1 MTSHS
6 VHLRVLKDTRKNML
20 IQRRNKG
27 SRRQGAALVEAALV
41 LPIFFMVVLGIVE
54 FGRAF
59 MICQLLQNA
68 AREGC
73 RKAVTGAY
81 TKAQVTADIKTD
93 MTNGGVKNTNVL
105 NITITVT
112 PDTGNP
118 AVANNEV
125 ANAATRDLINVVV
138 QVPFSQVAL
147 IPGNYLGNKMLT
159 GRSAM
164 RHE

>member
-1 MTSHS
+1 MRIHRTKSGP
-6 VHLRVLKDTRKNML
+6 
-20 IQRRNKG
+20 RRP
-27 SRRQGAALVEAALV
+27 GAALVEAALV

-59 MICQLLQNA
+59 MFCQLLQNA

-73 RKAVTGAY
+73 RKGVTGSY
-81 TKAQVTADIKTD
+81 TRAQVIADIKTD
-93 MTNGGVKNTNVL
+93 MQNGGVKDTKVL
-105 NITITVT
+105 NISVTVT

-118 AVANNEV
+118 PVAGNEV
-125 ANAATRDLINVVV
+125 ANAATRDLVNVVV
-138 QVPFSQVAL
+138 QVPFSQIAL
-147 IPGNYLGNKMLT
+147 IPGKYMGNKMLT